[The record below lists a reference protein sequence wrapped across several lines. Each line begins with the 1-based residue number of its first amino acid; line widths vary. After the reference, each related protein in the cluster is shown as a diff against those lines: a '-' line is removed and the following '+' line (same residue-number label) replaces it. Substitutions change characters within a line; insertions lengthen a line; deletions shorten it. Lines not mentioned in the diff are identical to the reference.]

1 MTDGHSCKRLPVM
14 VQIYQRG
21 RESQHSRNRPKWSEW
36 QRGQFV
42 PDLPCICFHCGQ
54 RCSFFHLI
62 LGKLT
67 ARLQESLG
75 RLIAYIILLG
85 QWPPKNSN
93 SQVAM
98 ALILSLVH
106 DE

>member
-1 MTDGHSCKRLPVM
+1 MA
-14 VQIYQRG
+14 
-21 RESQHSRNRPKWSEW
+21 ESDPNGQSGSEVNL
-36 QRGQFV
+36 F
-42 PDLPCICFHCGQ
+42 PICHASAFIANDPGCP
-54 RCSFFHLI
+54 FFHLI